1 MKFEDTIKKISG
13 FVAGLLI
20 FFIGAGMYLNLKGFI
35 MSPDGRPVLVKE
47 ARAAANPKE
56 ADGLAEKIAANVNVI
71 LPKGH
76 PVGSKD
82 APISIY
88 EYSSFGCYHCSDFHL
103 ETLPKLQKDFID
115 SGKVK
120 LVFVDFPLDSK
131 SMMAAMIADC
141 MPEKNYHEFIK
152 LLFKKQRDWGL
163 SLRTEKLLAEYAS
176 LNGLSKEEVAK
187 CLKNEKLAQNI
198 IEERQQAIEKLNV
211 QGTPALLVVSK
222 DGKEV
227 IHGAPDYDLLKA
239 FLEKKLANK

>member
-47 ARAAANPKE
+47 ARAAANPKD

-120 LVFVDFPLDSK
+120 LVFVNFPLDSK

-152 LLFKKQRDWGL
+152 LLFKKTTRLGTFAPHRKTVGRIRVVERPEQRR
-163 SLRTEKLLAEYAS
+163 S
-176 LNGLSKEEVAK
+176 
-187 CLKNEKLAQNI
+187 
-198 IEERQQAIEKLNV
+198 RQMSQKRKTGSEHN
-211 QGTPALLVVSK
+211 
-222 DGKEV
+222 
-227 IHGAPDYDLLKA
+227 
-239 FLEKKLANK
+239 

>member
-1 MKFEDTIKKISG
+1 
-13 FVAGLLI
+13 
-20 FFIGAGMYLNLKGFI
+20 
-35 MSPDGRPVLVKE
+35 MSPDGHPVLVKE

-56 ADGLAEKIAANVNVI
+56 ADGLAQKIAANVNVI

-141 MPEKNYHEFIK
+141 MPEKTIMN
-152 LLFKKQRDWGL
+152 L
-163 SLRTEKLLAEYAS
+163 SNS
-176 LNGLSKEEVAK
+176 CSKNNATGDFRSAP
-187 CLKNEKLAQNI
+187 KNCWPNT
-198 IEERQQAIEKLNV
+198 RR
-211 QGTPALLVVSK
+211 
-222 DGKEV
+222 
-227 IHGAPDYDLLKA
+227 
-239 FLEKKLANK
+239 

>member
-1 MKFEDTIKKISG
+1 
-13 FVAGLLI
+13 
-20 FFIGAGMYLNLKGFI
+20 MYLNLKGFI

-56 ADGLAEKIAANVNVI
+56 ADGLAQKIAANVNVI

-152 LLFKKQRDWGL
+152 LLFKNNAIGDFRSAPKTVGRI
-163 SLRTEKLLAEYAS
+163 RVAERS
-176 LNGLSKEEVAK
+176 EQGRS
-187 CLKNEKLAQNI
+187 
-198 IEERQQAIEKLNV
+198 RQMPQKR
-211 QGTPALLVVSK
+211 
-222 DGKEV
+222 
-227 IHGAPDYDLLKA
+227 KA
-239 FLEKKLANK
+239 GSEHN

>member
-35 MSPDGRPVLVKE
+35 MSPDGRRFLVK

-56 ADGLAEKIAANVNVI
+56 ADGLAQKIAANVNVI

-103 ETLPKLQKDFID
+103 ETLPKLQKT
-115 SGKVK
+115 
-120 LVFVDFPLDSK
+120 LLT
-131 SMMAAMIADC
+131 AARS
-141 MPEKNYHEFIK
+141 NSSSSTS
-152 LLFKKQRDWGL
+152 R
-163 SLRTEKLLAEYAS
+163 ST
-176 LNGLSKEEVAK
+176 
-187 CLKNEKLAQNI
+187 
-198 IEERQQAIEKLNV
+198 
-211 QGTPALLVVSK
+211 
-222 DGKEV
+222 
-227 IHGAPDYDLLKA
+227 
-239 FLEKKLANK
+239 ANQ